1 MIPALEAAGFFLAIT
16 AALQFSNWAEGWLS
30 STSRSKKERASDEI
44 LQITQ
49 TAPLLGIESID

>member
-30 STSRSKKERASDEI
+30 STSRSKKERAFDGTSAAAAQRE
-44 LQITQ
+44 TVR
-49 TAPLLGIESID
+49 AA